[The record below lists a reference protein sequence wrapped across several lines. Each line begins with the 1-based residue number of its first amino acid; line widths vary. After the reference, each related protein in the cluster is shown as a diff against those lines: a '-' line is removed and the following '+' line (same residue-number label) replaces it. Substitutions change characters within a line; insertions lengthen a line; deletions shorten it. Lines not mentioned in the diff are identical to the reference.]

1 MWIQRCGKVHD
12 WNRNGQGLIAFKD
25 HNLISAIFTMSYD
38 DAQMSL
44 PKKTEN
50 NLTVKLEGQHKEIY
64 EGILTETR
72 EMYKKM
78 MNDLCSF
85 TYVLAMFTRL
95 RQCAIAP
102 YLITP
107 DAKRNSKE
115 KNNCS
120 KWCLD
125 KFGGAGIK
133 SSKILKIVEIIK
145 SVTLMIIQIVTQILK
160 ACTITC
166 KRKSVLLF
174 WK

>member
-1 MWIQRCGKVHD
+1 
-12 WNRNGQGLIAFKD
+12 
-25 HNLISAIFTMSYD
+25 
-38 DAQMSL
+38 
-44 PKKTEN
+44 
-50 NLTVKLEGQHKEIY
+50 
-64 EGILTETR
+64 
-72 EMYKKM
+72 

-115 KNNCS
+115 KIIVQNGV
-120 KWCLD
+120 LD

-160 ACTITC
+160 ACNYLQKKKRTLVLEVITSSHIIL
-166 KRKSVLLF
+166 K
-174 WK
+174 